1 MKRIFTLL
9 IVAASSSLFGQES
22 QFMGYFSP
30 TTAELVPT
38 PKGQDNPK
46 NQVIKP
52 NFKGRELIEVDNSQ
66 THNPDWV
73 WQQHEVANQ
82 QKTLTATILWS
93 KPGLGVG
100 ISPPD
105 PSVDA
110 DSTVAISGTNSG
122 GGAVY
127 RIFNRSTGATVG
139 SSSYTMRNLVN
150 AGAITGAGDPI
161 ILYYKPARRWFLTEF
176 SSSGNRLLVY
186 VSQTSNPQ
194 GAYYR
199 YAFTCTNFPDYPKY
213 GFSTTSDAFL
223 VSTNEG
229 GPPTVYAMKLSALL
243 AGTTSP
249 FIKRAIGYSLN
260 GFGFQSITPVDLEG
274 DNAAPAGM
282 KPLFVRH
289 RDDESHSNGTPD
301 SGSNDWIELWEMDI
315 NWTNN
320 TATTTKIQ
328 DISIAEIDSKLC
340 GLTSFQC
347 IKQPGTTS
355 LLDPL
360 REPVMYKA
368 PMRVFDT
375 HQAMVLCLS
384 TDVDGADRAGV
395 RWIELRRPTG
405 VITPTWTKYQEG
417 TYAPGTST
425 SRWMPAI
432 NIDKHGNIL
441 MAYSTSSNA
450 AGDFP
455 SIKMTGRKPCDPL
468 GTMTMAETTI
478 IAGANSKI
486 SNGDTRWGD
495 YHHMAIDDFDG
506 ETFYYAGVYQQ
517 GSNTASGTKTNVSAI
532 KFNPDV
538 NDATISEIFQVI
550 SGNVCGASTQL
561 GVVVENRGTT
571 AITSGVIQWQVGT
584 GALTN
589 VNYTS
594 NQLNSL
600 GATDTVFVTVSGLV
614 NGANTVTINTTTVNG
629 VAPDDNVCNDTKTLA
644 VTVSSGSGLT
654 SSSTINS
661 QPTCNGNQGEIS
673 ISAIGGTAPF
683 TYALNNGT
691 PQANGTFSN
700 LAAGNYTYTITDNI
714 GCTGTGTIN
723 LLANVVITVNPSQ
736 TGSILCFG
744 NQSGAISVNASGGNS
759 SYTYSID
766 GTNYVSSTTFT
777 SLTAGTYTVYAKD
790 GNNCVGQ
797 STVTI
802 TEPTALNLNAIPTM
816 ITCNGSDNGII
827 TAAGNGGTL
836 PYQYSLD
843 GTNFFSLSTI
853 NNLSAG
859 SYTVTVKD
867 ANGCLK
873 TFTTSIT
880 EPTAVVANAFSTA
893 STGTNGTITASA
905 TGGLTPYTYSIN
917 GTNYFSGSLFSNLAP
932 GTYTIYAKD
941 NNGCISTFSVVVEST
956 IGLEEFDGTFQVVK
970 LYPNP
975 NNGIFELEVNGIVG
989 NDLTCKLFNINGQEV
1004 SSFKVDVVNG
1014 KASKTIEMSRKLA
1027 AGSYYLGIYNG
1038 NKAIVKQF
1046 IKE

>member
-1 MKRIFTLL
+1 MKRIFTLI

-38 PKGQDNPK
+38 PKGMDNPK

-73 WQQHEVANQ
+73 WQQHEVGNQ
-82 QKTLTATILWS
+82 QKTLTASILWS

-110 DSTVAISGTNSG
+110 DSTVAISGTNSS

-139 SSSYTMRNLVN
+139 SASYTMRNLVT
-150 AGAITGAGDPI
+150 GTTITGAGDPI

-213 GFSTTSDAFL
+213 GFSTSSDAFL

-274 DNAAPAGM
+274 DNPAPAGM

-301 SGSNDWIELWEMDI
+301 SGTNDWIELWEMDI

-320 TATTTKIQ
+320 TATTTKVQ

-340 GLTSFQC
+340 GLTSFAC
-347 IKQPGTTS
+347 IKQPGTNNT
-355 LLDPL
+355 LDPL
-360 REPVMYKA
+360 RETVMYKA

-375 HQAMVLCLS
+375 HQSMVLCLS

-395 RWIELRRPTG
+395 RWIELRRNSG

-417 TYAPGTST
+417 TYAPGTGT

-432 NIDKHGNIL
+432 NMDKYGNIL

-450 AGDFP
+450 TGDFP

-478 IAGANSKI
+478 IAGANSKT

-517 GSNTASGTKTNVSAI
+517 GANNASGTKTNVSAI
-532 KFNPDV
+532 KFNPDAK
-538 NDATISEIFQVI
+538 DATISGIFQVI

-561 GVVVENRGTT
+561 GVIVENRGTN
-571 AITSGVIQWQVGT
+571 AITSGTIQWQVGT

-594 NQLNSL
+594 NQLTAV
-600 GATDTVFVTVSGLV
+600 GATDTVFVTVTGLV
-614 NGANTVTINTTTVNG
+614 NGSNTVTVNTTTVNG
-629 VAPDDNVCNDTKTLA
+629 TSPDDNACNDTKSLA
-644 VTVSSGSGLT
+644 VVVSSGSGLSA
-654 SSSTINS
+654 SSSINS
-661 QPTCNGNQGEIS
+661 QPTCNGSEGS
-673 ISAIGGTAPF
+673 ITLTANGGTAPF
-683 TYALNNGT
+683 TYALDAGT
-691 PQANGTFSN
+691 PQSNGTFTG
-700 LAAGNYTYTITDNI
+700 LAAGDYTYTVTDNI

-723 LLANVVITVNPSQ
+723 LLADVVIAVTPTQ
-736 TGSILCFG
+736 TASILCNG
-744 NQSGAISVNASGGNS
+744 NQSAAISVSATGGNS

-766 GTNYVSSTTFT
+766 GTSYGSTTSFT
-777 SLTAGTYTVYAKD
+777 GLAAGTYTVFAKD

-797 STVTI
+797 STLTI
-802 TEPTALNLNAIPTM
+802 TQPTALTLNAIPTM
-816 ITCNGSDNGII
+816 ITCNGAANGVI
-827 TAAGNGGTL
+827 TAAGNGGVT
-836 PYQYSLD
+836 PYTYSLD
-843 GTNFFSLSTI
+843 GNNFFSLSTI
-853 NNLSAG
+853 NNLGAG
-859 SYTVTVKD
+859 SYTLTVKD
-867 ANGCLK
+867 ANGCTN
-873 TFTTSIT
+873 TFNTSIT
-880 EPTAVVANAFSTA
+880 EPTLVVANAVSTP

-905 TGGLTPYTYSIN
+905 SGGLNPYTYSLN
-917 GTNYFSGSLFSNLAP
+917 GTSYFSGSLFSNLAP
-932 GTYTIYAKD
+932 GSYTVYVKD
-941 NNGCISTFSVVVEST
+941 NNGCVSTTSVVVEST
-956 IGLEEFDGTFQVVK
+956 IGLNEINASFNVVK

-975 NNGIFELEVNGIVG
+975 NNGVFELEVTGVDGSEIN
-989 NDLTCKLFNINGQEV
+989 CKLFNVNGQEV
-1004 SSFKVDVVNG
+1004 SFFKVEAING
-1014 KASKTIEMSRKLA
+1014 KVSKTIEMNRKLA
-1027 AGSYYLGIYNG
+1027 AGTYYLGIYNG
-1038 NKAIVKQF
+1038 DKAVVKQF